1 MQYDTFFAGAYQIE
15 QQLQRSEYNV
25 LALGKK
31 RETGLPV
38 MLRLWLTADAT
49 TAETQQRIQ
58 AEVAAFQQVLH
69 PHLLPLLEG
78 GASAQGVFLVS
89 MWAASGSLHDRLQ
102 QSVLKPLPFEEALQL
117 IQQIG
122 QGLQALH
129 QHGLVHGNLTPH
141 AVFFSEPEHARLG
154 NFRLASILASVKHY
168 QPALEEGVPRCWY
181 MAPEQFHG
189 VSSAQS
195 DQYAL
200 GCLAYLLLAGQVP
213 FAGSARATLVQKHQR
228 DQPTPLVE
236 HNPALPRH
244 VEAAVFKALAKHPG
258 DRYPSI
264 QAFLHALEEPQR
276 TEIAAQDT
284 LPHTFGV
291 AFALQEKGAQP
302 PFDGTLERSAWAA
315 LDEEVFPLEEGPV
328 TAATW
333 SRTRASGVTAAA
345 QAHSE
350 RKRRPARNLPSTRGR
365 AVLLSLACLA
375 LVIVVAT
382 ARWFFASSGGQTA
395 PQQNSGPTASTNAR
409 VTATA
414 TSVHHPALTA
424 SPTPT
429 ATPSP
434 VSAGGGFAAVM
445 PLLDCVTLTGGNLVA
460 HFGYRNPNAF
470 AVTLPLGKRNV
481 ISPSNLDGS
490 QPTIFAPGSQ
500 HEVFQLT
507 FFKRQTVAWS
517 LDGTTA
523 TASSSSSRC

>member
-1 MQYDTFFAGAYQIE
+1 MQYDTFFAGAYRIE
-15 QQLQRSEYNV
+15 QQLQHSEYSV

-58 AEVAAFQQVLH
+58 AEVAALQYVQH
-69 PHLLPLLEG
+69 PHLLPLLEV

-102 QSVLKPLPFEEALQL
+102 HHGLTPLPYEEGLEL

-141 AVFFSEPEHARLG
+141 TVFFSEPEHARLG
-154 NFRLASILASVKHY
+154 DFWQPSILASIEHY

-189 VSSAQS
+189 VLSAQS

-228 DQPTPLVE
+228 DQPTSLVE

-258 DRYPSI
+258 DRHPSI
-264 QAFLHALEEPQR
+264 QAFLQALEEPQR

-291 AFALQEKGAQP
+291 AFAIQEEEAQP
-302 PFDGTLERSAWAA
+302 PFDGTLERSVWAA
-315 LDEEVFPLEEGPV
+315 LDEEAFPLEDGPV

-333 SRTRASGVTAAA
+333 SRTRASGATSAA
-345 QAHSE
+345 QVHPEA
-350 RKRRPARNLPSTRGR
+350 KRRPVRNSPNTRGR
-365 AVLLSLACLA
+365 VVLFSLACLV

-382 ARWFFASSGGQTA
+382 ARWLFVSSGG
-395 PQQNSGPTASTNAR
+395 PQQNSRQTASTNVR
-409 VTATA
+409 VTVTATSA
-414 TSVHHPALTA
+414 HHPTLAA

-434 VSAGGGFAAVM
+434 ISAVA
-445 PLLDCVTLTGGNLVA
+445 PLLDCVTSTGGNLVA

-470 AVTLPLGKRNV
+470 AVTLPLGKGNV
-481 ISPSNLDGS
+481 ISPSSLNGS

-507 FFKRQTVAWS
+507 FFKHQTVVWS
-517 LDGTTA
+517 LEGTTA
-523 TASSSSSRC
+523 TASSSSPRC